1 MTLNRSFRKSQPVP
15 DLFARQFLDQES
27 DNAFFSFTH
36 FMKDGGDFLRTLS
49 AVLHIPSIPTVFED
63 RIKLFGFNWLFQKI
77 KGAAFQGTNSGFYV
91 CVPCDNDNR
100 KLNTVRKKFLLQRQ
114 PRHAGHT
121 DVQQNASGYEHIVFL
136 KEFFCRKVI
145 HGTPSETFQKKR
157 QACSDTDVVVDDSN
171 EKSLFNTG
179 IDGHIFLFRRTVTFK
194 PP

>member
-77 KGAAFQGTNSGFYV
+77 KGGRGF
-91 CVPCDNDNR
+91 
-100 KLNTVRKKFLLQRQ
+100 KVRTAVSTSAY
-114 PRHAGHT
+114 P
-121 DVQQNASGYEHIVFL
+121 
-136 KEFFCRKVI
+136 VI
-145 HGTPSETFQKKR
+145 MT
-157 QACSDTDVVVDDSN
+157 
-171 EKSLFNTG
+171 TG
-179 IDGHIFLFRRTVTFK
+179 S
-194 PP
+194 